1 MEINILVKISVL
13 GSPKFKKSFL
23 QNGCLYV
30 QTYTALERKLLD
42 WYQFCNKHINWAS
55 IDSQE
60 GILTFFLNQPL
71 LAKKSVLNFTHK
83 L

>member
-1 MEINILVKISVL
+1 MEFNILVKISVL
-13 GSPKFKKSFL
+13 GLPKFKKSFL
-23 QNGCLYV
+23 QIGCLFV

-42 WYQFCNKHINWAS
+42 WYRFCNKHINWAS

-71 LAKKSVLNFTHK
+71 CSQKIS
-83 L
+83 